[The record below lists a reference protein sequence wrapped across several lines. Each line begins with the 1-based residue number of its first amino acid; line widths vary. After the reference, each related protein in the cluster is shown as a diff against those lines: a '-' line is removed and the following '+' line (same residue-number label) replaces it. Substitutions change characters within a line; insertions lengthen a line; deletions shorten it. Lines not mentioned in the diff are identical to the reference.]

1 MARAPDQ
8 RVQQAEAMFHDGKKL
23 VEIANELNLPEGTVR
38 RWKSTYKWESERSES
53 KSERSDK
60 KANVRKEKKKAVAE
74 EVMQVI
80 VNPDLTDKQRLFCIR
95 YVRCF
100 NATKAYQKA
109 YGVDYNTA
117 VVNGPRLLGNAR
129 IREEITHLKQARLSR
144 EMLDEHDIF
153 QKYMDIAF
161 SDITDYVDFGRE
173 EVQVMGAFGPVQV
186 DDPNGDG
193 KIPLMK
199 TINSVRF
206 HESDAVDGTLITEVK
221 QGKDG
226 ASIKLADRMKALD
239 WLTAHMDLA
248 TEEQRAKIAHLKAQV
263 DALQLN
269 SDNDQPVKY
278 AGIPSNMVAPVFAP
292 VVFDIQEHGHTE
304 YVFPGGRGSTK
315 SSFISLEVIDLI
327 MNNDQMHAVVMR
339 QVFETVRG
347 SVYQQIKWAIEALG
361 LSEEFHCSLQPLEIT
376 RVSTGQ
382 KIFFRGADDPG
393 KVKSIKVPF
402 GYIGILWLEELD
414 QFVGPESVRKIEQS
428 VIRGGDVAYIFKS
441 FNPPKTASN
450 WANKYIK
457 VPKASRLVT
466 ESNYLQVPPKWLGKP
481 FLDEADFLK
490 ETNPDAYENEYM
502 GVANGSG
509 GSVFD
514 NVTIRAITDDEIAQ
528 FDHILNGVDWGWYP
542 DPYAFVRVHY
552 DPARLRLYIWK
563 EYTCNKQSNRQT
575 ADKLIELGI
584 TGNDLLTCDSAEE
597 KSVGDYK
604 SYGLLARPA
613 DKGPG
618 SREYSFKWL
627 QSLREIIID
636 NVRCPVS
643 AQEFLDYEYER
654 DKEGNVISG
663 YPDGNDHCI
672 DATRYATNRIW
683 KKKGQ

>member
-1 MARAPDQ
+1 MYLSG
-8 RVQQAEAMFHDGKKL
+8 MKL
-23 VEIANELNLPEGTVR
+23 VEIASQLNLPEGTVR
-38 RWKSTYKWESERSES
+38 RWKSTHKWESERSE
-53 KSERSDK
+53 K
-60 KANVRKEKKKAVAE
+60 KANVRKEKKKTVAE
-74 EVMQVI
+74 EVKQVME
-80 VNPDLTDKQRLFCIR
+80 NPDLTDKQRLFCLH

-100 NATKAYQKA
+100 NATRAYQKA
-109 YGVDYNTA
+109 YEVDYSTA
-117 VVNGPRLLGNAR
+117 ASIGYRLLGNAGV
-129 IREEITHLKQARLSR
+129 REEIARLKQNRLNR
-144 EMLDEHDIF
+144 ELLDEHDIF

-161 SDITDYVDFGRE
+161 ADITDFVEFGRE
-173 EVQVMGAFGPVQV
+173 EVQVMGAFGPIEVE
-186 DDPNGDG
+186 DPDTGE
-193 KIPLMK
+193 KVPLMK
-199 TINSVRF
+199 EINSVRF
-206 HESDAVDGTLITEVK
+206 REAEKVDGTLITEVK

-239 WLTAHMDLA
+239 WLANHMDLA
-248 TEEQRAKIAHLKAQV
+248 TEEQRAKIVHLKAQTE
-263 DALQLN
+263 ALQPET
-269 SDNDQPVKY
+269 DNNQPVKY
-278 AGIPSNMVAPVFAP
+278 TGVPSNMVAPVFAP

-327 MNNDQMHAVVMR
+327 MTNDQMHAVVMR
-339 QVFETVRG
+339 QVADTMRS
-347 SVYQQIKWAIEALG
+347 SVYQQIRWAIDALG
-361 LSEEFHCSLQPLEIT
+361 LSDEFHPTVSPMEIT
-376 RVSTGQ
+376 RISTGQ
-382 KIFFRGADDPG
+382 KIYFRGADDPG

-441 FNPPKTASN
+441 FNPPKSASN

-457 VPKASRLVT
+457 IPKASRLVV
-466 ESNYLQVPPKWLGKP
+466 ESNYLQAPPKWLGKP
-481 FLDEADFLK
+481 FLDEAEFLK
-490 ETNPDAYENEYM
+490 EVNPDAYENEYM

-542 DPYAFVRVHY
+542 DLYAFTRSHY
-552 DPARLRLYIWK
+552 DPARHTLYVWQ

-584 TGNDLLTCDSAEE
+584 TGNDLITCDSAEE

-604 SYGLLARPA
+604 AYGLLARGA
-613 DKGPG
+613 EKGPG

-627 QSLREIIID
+627 QSLREIVID
-636 NVRCPVS
+636 NARCPVS

-654 DKEGNVISG
+654 DKDGNVISG
-663 YPDGNDHCI
+663 YPDGDDHCI
-672 DATRYATNRIW
+672 DSVRYATNRIW